1 VRERKFAI
9 PLAPSPRQDPL
20 PKALA
25 IYDVDKDGKL
35 DDTEVESLQIDALA
49 RRFVRTDGPPRRLLP
64 GNSASGQLNA
74 ARYALM
80 APEQIVSAMALKP
93 GQVVVDIGAGYGL
106 FEGPLARAV
115 GSDGAVFATDIDPSA
130 VSSLAA
136 QARELGLQNVVPVQV
151 RPQGVDPFYHEHKFD
166 VIFMCDSLKMISGI
180 VAYLAELKGSLKP
193 GGRLWVLLWKL
204 DADFSP
210 SEFKNL
216 VSIRAA
222 LSASPYGD
230 LVKQRLRAGTRT
242 LLDDPQT
249 PDSAV
254 GLGLFIED
262 INRLLNDRL
271 FHREI
276 EASGATASASLN
288 HAEKGIRE
296 FLARE
301 SDSGRDVEAQGP
313 EDGYL
318 RLLNRLILK
327 DILGTRIWE
336 DAFSL
341 AQFNTSDWE
350 FKAREVELD
359 PHIPPRVESAGF
371 TLIKQHDLVP
381 SYRVFEFRS
390 AD

>member
-1 VRERKFAI
+1 MRI
-9 PLAPSPRQDPL
+9 L
-20 PKALA
+20 
-25 IYDVDKDGKL
+25 
-35 DDTEVESLQIDALA
+35 LQ
-49 RRFVRTDGPPRRLLP
+49 LL
-64 GNSASGQLNA
+64 
-74 ARYALM
+74 
-80 APEQIVSAMALKP
+80 
-93 GQVVVDIGAGYGL
+93 
-106 FEGPLARAV
+106 
-115 GSDGAVFATDIDPSA
+115 
-130 VSSLAA
+130 
-136 QARELGLQNVVPVQV
+136 
-151 RPQGVDPFYHEHKFD
+151 
-166 VIFMCDSLKMISGI
+166 IFMCDSLKMISGI

-276 EASGATASASLN
+276 EASGAIASASLN
-288 HAEKGIRE
+288 HAEKGIRK

-359 PHIPPRVESAGF
+359 PHIPSRVESAGF